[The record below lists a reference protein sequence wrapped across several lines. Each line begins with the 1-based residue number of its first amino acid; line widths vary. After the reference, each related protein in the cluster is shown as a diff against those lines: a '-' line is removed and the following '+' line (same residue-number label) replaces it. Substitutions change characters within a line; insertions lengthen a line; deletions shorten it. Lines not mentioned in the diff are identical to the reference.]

1 MNNFRKDP
9 RRSPRQA
16 IDGIINAPS
25 RSQLNGRPF
34 PKAGISGDSFRTS
47 GRMIGDFKRPEG
59 YRPSNHTVSATPQLA
74 KSKPTMTLPKPIGNQ
89 QHESQENASLLHM
102 TLPGGK
108 LHDKNRGRKGRQ
120 KGGRDWKKIRKNSLR
135 GGLVALALIVL
146 LGGFLFTKGY
156 LKLHKVF
163 KGGGSAASLS
173 ENVDPTLL
181 KGEGDGRVNIL
192 LLGRGGEGHD
202 GADLTD
208 TLLLASIDPVNKK
221 AALVSL
227 PRDLWVTTSHGSSK
241 INAVFAYAKQRAQ
254 SKGEN
259 KKDAEDAGLDAIQS
273 EVQDILGVNIHY
285 RTMVDFKAFE
295 DAVNTVGGVDVNVTA
310 DTAVSEHL
318 WDEMTGKK
326 YFLNVQPGNQHFDGQ
341 RALFYARSRHTS
353 ARGDFDRAE
362 RQRLLIAALTKKV
375 ASAGTYTNPVKLS
388 NLMDNFGNHVTT
400 DISINDAVRM
410 AKLGKSIGSSFDSVD
425 LADPAKPLFETGMI
439 SGQSV
444 VLPTAGQGDYGEIQA
459 LVRSRLKDG
468 YITKENA
475 NITVLNGTVS
485 PGLAGEKA
493 DELKSYGYNVGTVTD
508 APTSDFEKTVIV
520 DLTKGKKPYTKN
532 YLEKRFGVKS
542 TTKLPSTTIKPGNAS
557 FVIIL
562 GQNETLNR

>member
-1 MNNFRKDP
+1 M
-9 RRSPRQA
+9 
-16 IDGIINAPS
+16 DGIINAPS
-25 RSQLNGRPF
+25 RQQLNGRPF
-34 PKAGISGDSFRTS
+34 NGPSMGSNSFRTS
-47 GRMIGDFKRPEG
+47 GRLIGDFKRSEG
-59 YRPSNHTVSATPQLA
+59 YTPANTSQTPQLV
-74 KSKPTMTLPKPIGNQ
+74 KHRPKMELPKPISKEEVPQSEGG
-89 QHESQENASLLHM
+89 NASLLHM

-108 LHDKNRGRKGRQ
+108 LHDKKRGRKGGP
-120 KGGRDWKKIRKNSLR
+120 KDGKRDWRKIRKYSLR
-135 GGLVALALIVL
+135 GGLVVLALLILV
-146 LGGFLFTKGY
+146 GGFLFTKGY
-156 LKLHKVF
+156 FKLHQVF
-163 KGGGSAASLS
+163 KGGGSAASLND
-173 ENVDPTLL
+173 NVDPTLL

-208 TLLLASIDPVNKK
+208 TILLASIDPVNKK
-221 AALVSL
+221 AALVSI

-254 SKGEN
+254 AKGDN
-259 KKDAEDAGLDAIQS
+259 KKDAEDAGLDAIQD
-273 EVQDILGVNIHY
+273 EVQDVLGVNIHY

-295 DAVNTVGGVDVNVTA
+295 DAVNTVGGVDINVTQE
-310 DTAVSEHL
+310 TSVSEHL

-326 YFLNVQPGNQHFDGQ
+326 YFLNVTPGMQHFDGQ

-388 NLMDNFGNHVTT
+388 NLMDNFGDHVTT

-410 AKLGKSIGSSFDSVD
+410 AKLGKSIGSNFDSVD
-425 LADPAKPLFETGMI
+425 LADPAKPLFTTGMI

-444 VLPTAGQGDYGEIQA
+444 VLPTAGQNDYSEIQT
-459 LVRSRLKDG
+459 LIRGRLKDG
-468 YITKENA
+468 YIAKENA
-475 NITVLNGTVS
+475 NITVLNGTVQ
-485 PGLAGEKA
+485 PGLASEKA
-493 DELKSYGYNVGTVTD
+493 DQLKTYGYNVGTVTD
-508 APTSDFEKTVIV
+508 APTSDYEKTVIV

-532 YLEKRFGVKS
+532 YLEKRYGVKS
-542 TTKLPSTTIKPGNAS
+542 TTKLPDTTIKPGNAS

-562 GQNETLNR
+562 GQDATINSEN